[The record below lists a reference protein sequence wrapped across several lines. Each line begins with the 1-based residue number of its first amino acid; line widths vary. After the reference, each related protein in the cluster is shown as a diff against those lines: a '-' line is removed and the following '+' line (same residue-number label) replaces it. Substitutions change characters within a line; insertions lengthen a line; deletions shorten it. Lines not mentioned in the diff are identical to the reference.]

1 MAVEVKISTG
11 LWKAVEIGEEEMIP
25 LKLKL
30 ENFLSYRGPVE
41 LDFADITIAC
51 LWGENGS
58 GKSAILDAITW
69 ALWGKTSRTS
79 TSRELLHLGSEE
91 MEVELEFVS
100 GQDLYKVKRTF
111 SKTRTPQEQLYLY
124 LVREGKAFP
133 IMEATKADTQRRIE
147 NILKM
152 DYDTFI
158 NSAFL
163 AQGRAGEFT
172 SKPPSERKEVLGK
185 ILNFDFWERLE
196 EKAKE
201 KKKEAESKEKELLG
215 ELKQIEEEIKEEKRL
230 KEELEEAK
238 AKYEH
243 FNAYYNDLQE
253 DIRRIEDELRRL
265 QEKEQNLNEI
275 LNKIGQIARDIGE
288 IEGKIKESWQ
298 KIESYQEIIR
308 RESEVLENL
317 GKLQKVRRDLES
329 LKEEIEELKPFEAKA
344 NELEKKIAEERSR
357 LEGELKVLKV
367 QEKQLAKDIAGLGE
381 YQKELAK
388 IEEELSL
395 LDEQEK
401 EAGELERR
409 VEELTQELN
418 NLGREKELAKEE
430 ARRLR
435 EQLEMLS
442 QAEANCPLCG
452 HPLPSHRR
460 DELIEE
466 FQNRLENIV
475 ASIREREQKEM
486 ELKREREEVQGRIH
500 ALQGSFPRRNELV
513 KRKAGLEEK
522 IETLENE
529 TRELEKL
536 QTRIKETEEILQ
548 SGNYALELKAERKAL
563 EEVLSKLREFEE
575 KRDQLSR
582 EERALSHW
590 EREAQK
596 LEDAREFCQVLE
608 KALRDLEKEIEK
620 KRKEKE
626 DLESEAARLE
636 KEVAHKVEVERK
648 LKEKEREREE
658 VYRKRDE
665 AWGRVAS
672 IESQLRRIAEL
683 KSVKEEKEA
692 ELKQVREEK
701 GLYQEL
707 AEAVGKNGVQAMII
721 DTALPE
727 IEREA
732 NALLARMTEGR
743 MQVRFETQKSTQG
756 GKVQETLEIKISDEK
771 GTRDYKLYSGGES
784 FRVDLAIRIALARL
798 LARRAGAPLSVLF
811 VDEGFGTQDAEGLER
826 VVEAI
831 NSIRDEF
838 KFILVITHLEE
849 LKEMFPVRIEVTKRP
864 SGSNVEVVRVW

>member
-1 MAVEVKISTG
+1 
-11 LWKAVEIGEEEMIP
+11 MIP
-25 LKLKL
+25 VKLRL

-41 LDFADITIAC
+41 LDFADISVAC

-79 TSRELLHLGSEE
+79 SSRELVHLGSDE

-100 GQDLYKVKRTF
+100 GKDLYKVRRTF
-111 SKTRTPQEQLYLY
+111 SRGRTPQEQLYLY
-124 LVREGKAFP
+124 QVREGKAWP
-133 IMEATKADTQRRIE
+133 IMEATKADTQKKIDRLLR
-147 NILKM
+147 M

-172 SKPPSERKEVLGK
+172 SKPPSERKEVLGR
-185 ILNFDFWERLE
+185 ILGFDFWDRLE

-201 KKKEAESKEKELLG
+201 KKKEAESKERELLG

-230 KEELEEAK
+230 NEELKRARAE
-238 AKYEH
+238 YEQ
-243 FNAYYNDLQE
+243 FNARYNKLQE
-253 DIRRIEDELRRL
+253 ELRSIEDELHALR
-265 QEKEQNLNEI
+265 EKERALNEKRDK
-275 LNKIGQIARDIGE
+275 LGGLAKDIGE
-288 IEGKIKESWQ
+288 IEGKIRESRR
-298 KIESYQEIIR
+298 KIESYRETIR
-308 RESEVLENL
+308 REGEVRENL
-317 GKLQKVRRDLES
+317 ERLQKVRRDLES
-329 LKEEIEELKPFEAKA
+329 LRVEIDGLKPFEAKA
-344 NELEKKIAEERSR
+344 NELERKIAEERSR
-357 LEGELKVLKV
+357 LEGELKVLKG
-367 QEKQLAKDIAGLGE
+367 QEVELARDIASLEVYRRALAEVEEGL
-381 YQKELAK
+381 A
-388 IEEELSL
+388 L
-395 LDEQEK
+395 LDAQEK
-401 EAGELERR
+401 EAEEMENKLEKLA
-409 VEELTQELN
+409 EELN
-418 NLGREKELAKEE
+418 NLRREKDLAEEE
-430 ARRLR
+430 ARRLT

-442 QAEANCPLCG
+442 QAQANCPLCG
-452 HPLPSHRR
+452 YPLSSHRKE
-460 DELIEE
+460 ELIGE
-466 FQNRLENIV
+466 FQNRLGSIA
-475 ASIREREQKEM
+475 ASVREREQREM
-486 ELKREREEVQGRIH
+486 ELKREKEEVQKRIQ
-500 ALQGSFPRRNELV
+500 ALQESLSRRSELV
-513 KRKAGLEEK
+513 RKKAGLEEK
-522 IETLENE
+522 IERMEE
-529 TRELEKL
+529 EAQELEKL
-536 QTRIKETEEILQ
+536 RARIREIEGILQ
-548 SGNYALELKAERKAL
+548 SGSYALEFKAEREAL
-563 EEVLSKLREFEE
+563 EEALSKLRELEE
-575 KRDQLSR
+575 RWDQLSK
-582 EERALSHW
+582 EEKGLSLW

-608 KALRDLEKEIEK
+608 KTLVELEKELER

-626 DLESEAARLE
+626 DLELEVRRLE
-636 KEVAHKVEVERK
+636 KEVAYKAEVERR

-658 VYRKRDE
+658 ASRKRDD
-665 AWGRVAS
+665 AWGKVAS
-672 IESQLRRIAEL
+672 VESQLKRIAEL
-683 KSVKEEKEA
+683 KSSREEKEA
-692 ELKQVREEK
+692 ELRQVREEK

-771 GTRDYKLYSGGES
+771 GARDYKLYSGGES

-811 VDEGFGTQDAEGLER
+811 VDEGFGTQDADGLDK

-838 KFILVITHLEE
+838 KFVLVITHLEE

-864 SGSNVEVVRVW
+864 SGSNIEVVRVW